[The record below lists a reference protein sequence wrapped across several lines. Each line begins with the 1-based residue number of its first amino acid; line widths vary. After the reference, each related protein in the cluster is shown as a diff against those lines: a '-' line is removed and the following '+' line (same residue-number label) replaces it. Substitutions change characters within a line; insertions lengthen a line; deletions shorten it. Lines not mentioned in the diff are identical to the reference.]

1 MSYKD
6 DLRKLREEA
15 GIDPNDPKYSPT
27 PPVPEKPEKEV
38 EDEADS
44 ASASFTPEERKMSL
58 WQKISLPFVRSS
70 IGSVLFFLLI
80 SLVWIAITHTVVA
93 SLQEMSTETLH
104 ILLIKDIAFSILM
117 GIIMYR
123 ILRAQFASSFHT
135 KQDSERAK
143 ADAAKWEAIQHS
155 MMETVPDMIVYTL
168 DTEFRYTS
176 FNNRHKYSML
186 RIWKKEITVGQSIL
200 DAINDPSAKEGMREN
215 LQRVLDGDYVS
226 HTEKFGD
233 NDRTATYWQTF
244 YAPILNAERKIIGI
258 SCFTNNITPLKQAQ
272 SKNLFLSYHDPLTEL
287 YNRAYCEDVFAKA
300 DREKLCPYSLIVADI
315 SGMHGINENYGRETG
330 DLLLIKVGEIISK
343 AVKDNGMVARWES
356 DEFVVIMPG
365 VESEKAEAF
374 TNICKCQFP
383 GVTVNGIPLRVHIAF
398 ATRTDPDEPITETLH
413 LAKSRCVPSLLEQM
427 DR

>member
-15 GIDPNDPKYSPT
+15 GIDPNDPKYT
-27 PPVPEKPEKEV
+27 PSTPAPEKPGKAASDADVSATEPFTSEEK
-38 EDEADS
+38 
-44 ASASFTPEERKMSL
+44 KMSL
-58 WQKISLPFVRSS
+58 WQKISLPFIRSS
-70 IGSVLFFLLI
+70 ILSVLFFALI
-80 SLVWIAITHTVVA
+80 TLIWIAVSHTVVTSVLDA
-93 SLQEMSTETLH
+93 SDDVRLVL
-104 ILLIKDIAFSILM
+104 IIKDFTYALILAF
-117 GIIMYR
+117 IMYR
-123 ILRAQFASSFHT
+123 LFCSQFANSFHLE
-135 KQDSERAK
+135 QDRERSQSK
-143 ADAAKWEAIQHS
+143 AEEWQAIQNS

-186 RIWKKEITVGQSIL
+186 RIWKKEIQVGQSIL
-200 DAINDPSAKEGMREN
+200 DVFSEPQIMEGMKN
-215 LQRVLDGDYVS
+215 DLQRVLSGEYIS
-226 HTEKFGD
+226 HTEKYGD

-244 YAPILNAERKIIGI
+244 YAPILNADRKIIGI

-300 DREKLCPYSLIVADI
+300 DREKICPYSLIVADI
-315 SGMHGINENYGRETG
+315 CGMHQINENYGRETG

-356 DEFVVIMPG
+356 DEFIVLMPET
-365 VESEKAEAF
+365 ESEKAEAF

-398 ATRTDPDEPITETLH
+398 ATRTDPDAPITDTLRK
-413 LAKSRCVPSLLEQM
+413 AKANCVPSLSEKWSE
-427 DR
+427 

>member
-15 GIDPNDPKYSPT
+15 GIDPNDPKYNPT
-27 PPVPEKPEKEV
+27 PPAPEKTEKT
-38 EDEADS
+38 
-44 ASASFTPEERKMSL
+44 ASDVVTSSGTFTPDEKKMSL
-58 WQKISLPFVRSS
+58 WQKISLPFVRNS
-70 IGSVLFFLLI
+70 ITAILFFLLI
-80 SLVWIAITHTVVA
+80 SLVWVAITHTVV
-93 SLQEMSTETLH
+93 STLKEVSAETLH
-104 ILLIKDIAFSILM
+104 IFLIKDIIFV
-117 GIIMYR
+117 IIMATVMYR
-123 ILRAQFASSFHT
+123 VIRAQFARSFHT
-135 KQDSERAK
+135 EQDIERGK
-143 ADAAKWEAIQHS
+143 AEAAKWEAIQHS

-168 DTEFRYTS
+168 DTDFCYTS

-186 RIWKKEITVGQSIL
+186 RIWKKEINIGQSIL
-200 DAINDPSAKEGMREN
+200 DVINDPGAKEGMRAD
-215 LQRVLDGDYVS
+215 LQRVLDGDFVS
-226 HTEKFGD
+226 HMEKFGD

-244 YAPILNAERKIIGI
+244 YAPILNSERKIIGI

-398 ATRTDPDEPITETLH
+398 ATRTDPDEPIAETMH
-413 LAKSRCVPSLLEQM
+413 LAKSRCVPSQIEQ
-427 DR
+427 